1 MQPRNFWETYLQ
13 NSTPGRILHAMK
25 IIQVVN
31 VRFYNATAWYGLFLS
46 KLLIEAGHEVRVIGL
61 KDTESFKVAQ
71 TWGLPIT
78 AMDLNTQTPWGLL
91 RLFRDLKK
99 LLRTFSPDIVNCH
112 RGEGFI
118 LWGILRKTMGSFR
131 LVRTRGDQRL
141 PKTNIAN
148 RLLHA
153 HIADAVISTNSRMTR
168 HFQETFAL
176 GKDRLFQIIG
186 GVDRARFRFDPA
198 GRKKIRRELGYTDA
212 DIVVGLLGRF
222 DLVKGQKETIE
233 AIASIYRRSDCR
245 HVRLML
251 LGFETDTREAQVR
264 QWIQD
269 NGIQD
274 ITHITGKCQDVTAYI
289 SALDLGIVSS
299 LWSETIARAA
309 LEIMSCEIPLLGTT
323 VGVMPDLLQPEAL
336 IPPGDVTA
344 LGERIASVIT
354 DTASRNLIHEQ
365 QRQRMQT
372 LGDQDFLKQTMA
384 VYRELHP

>member
-1 MQPRNFWETYLQ
+1 
-13 NSTPGRILHAMK
+13 MK

-31 VRFYNATAWYGLFLS
+31 IRFYNATAWYGLFLS
-46 KLLIEAGHEVRVIGL
+46 KLLIEAGHDVRIIGL
-61 KDTESFKVAQ
+61 KDTESFKVAKA
-71 TWGLPIT
+71 WGLPIT

-91 RLFRDLKK
+91 RLLFDLKK
-99 LLRTFSPDIVNCH
+99 LIRTFSPDIVNCH

-118 LWGILRKTMGSFR
+118 LWGILRKTLGSFK

-153 HIADAVISTNSRMTR
+153 SIADAVISTNSRMTR

-176 GKDRLFQIIG
+176 RDDRLFQILG
-186 GVDRARFRFDPA
+186 GVDRARFRFDAA
-198 GRKKIRRELGYTDA
+198 GREKVRQKLGYTDT
-212 DIVVGLLGRF
+212 DMVVGLLGRF

-233 AIASIYRRSDCR
+233 AIASICRRPSCR
-245 HVRLML
+245 HIRLML

-264 QWIQD
+264 QWIND
-269 NGIQD
+269 NNIQE
-274 ITHITGKCQDVTAYI
+274 ITHITGKCKDVTACI

-309 LEIMSCEIPLLGTT
+309 LEIMSCKIPLLGTT

-336 IPPGDVTA
+336 VPPGDVTA
-344 LGERIASVIT
+344 LGERIAAIIT
-354 DTASRNLIHEQ
+354 DPTLRSAIQEQ
-365 QRQRMQT
+365 QRQRMRT

-384 VYRELHP
+384 VYSKLRS